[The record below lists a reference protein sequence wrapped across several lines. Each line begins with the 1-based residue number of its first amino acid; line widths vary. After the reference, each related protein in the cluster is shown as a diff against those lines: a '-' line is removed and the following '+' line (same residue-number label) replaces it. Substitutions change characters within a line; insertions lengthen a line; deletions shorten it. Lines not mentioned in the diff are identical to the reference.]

1 MSRRKGLP
9 IADFRFANESRS
21 RRAASS
27 NRKSQI
33 GDRRFFHYFV
43 SRGWL
48 HLILLTGV
56 GIFIFPLL
64 WMAAT
69 SMKTDDELTNGE
81 WLPSLPRFVQ
91 GSPYVRNAPDPAKPI
106 GIESARFEKFVPM
119 LTEATRSAVQREAP
133 DASAEHRTASA
144 AMLLNRMTGRIPATL
159 WAGEEAALRDAYAA
173 MLTPEPIRQALSDR
187 LARFEIRG
195 LLFRTLDARVTSV
208 CDPKTIAS
216 AWKVESGDANLV
228 AMPEGG
234 AYVRYA
240 FDGTGAEP
248 ITLRYDFDM
257 PTDFAELHKLMVSY
271 QADSSW
277 HRIDATLDV
286 GGQRWAGQRPTYLAQ
301 GRPASILLQ
310 PPTFEDDTFKN
321 KIWTPLKRVTATP
334 TWASPGPRRATLRL
348 TLSPSSTLDA
358 IGAKV
363 RFNYDRAFRYVPFW
377 RYVANSLILVALC
390 TAGTLFSS
398 TFVAYAF
405 ARLRWPGRSVAFV
418 LLLSTMMLPAQV
430 TMIPS
435 FMIWRELGWYNTLNP
450 LWIPSWFGG
459 AFFIFLMTQHMK
471 TIPRELEEAA
481 RIDGLNAVQIWW
493 YVIVPLVKP
502 AAAAIA
508 IMSAMAAWNEFMGP
522 LIYLRDQSKF
532 PLSLGLWGMR
542 TDFTVGIDWT
552 LIMAGNVLMTLPVIV
567 LFFVC
572 QRYFI
577 QGMAMSGMKG

>member
-1 MSRRKGLP
+1 MSRRERL
-9 IADFRFANESRS
+9 RS
-21 RRAASS
+21 LRRARSAPPPLA
-27 NRKSQI
+27 Q
-33 GDRRFFHYFV
+33 YFV

-56 GIFIFPLL
+56 GVFIFPLV

-69 SMKTDDELTNGE
+69 SMKTDDELTNGA
-81 WLPSLPRFVQ
+81 WLPSVPRFVAA
-91 GSPYVRNAPDPAKPI
+91 SPYVLNAPAPVKPI
-106 GIESARFEKFVPM
+106 GVELERFERFAPM
-119 LTEATRSAVQREAP
+119 LADVTRSAVDAANPVSP
-133 DASAEHRTASA
+133 DHAHASA
-144 AMLLNRMTGRIPATL
+144 ALLLNRMTGRIPAKL
-159 WAGEEAALRDAYAA
+159 WDGDEAALREAYGAV
-173 MLTPEPIRQALSDR
+173 LTSEVVREALMDR
-187 LARFEIRG
+187 LAQFEIRG
-195 LLFRTLDARVTSV
+195 LLFRTLDASVTKV

-216 AWKVESGDANLV
+216 TWTVECGDARLV
-228 AMPEGG
+228 AIPEGG
-234 AYVRYA
+234 AFVGYA
-240 FDGTGAEP
+240 FADAGAEP
-248 ITLRYDFDM
+248 ITLRYDFDL
-257 PTDFAELHKLMVSY
+257 PSDFAEMHKLMVSY
-271 QADSSW
+271 KADSSW

-310 PPTFEDDTFKN
+310 PPTFEDATFKN
-321 KIWTPLKRVTATP
+321 KVWTPLKRVSITP
-334 TWASPGPRRATLRL
+334 SDEPRRATLRL
-348 TLSPSSTLDA
+348 KLSPSSTLDA
-358 IGAKV
+358 VGAKMQ
-363 RFNYDRAFRYVPFW
+363 FNYDRAFHYVPFW

-450 LWIPSWFGG
+450 LWVPAWFGG

-508 IMSAMAAWNEFMGP
+508 IMSAMGAWNEFMGP

-552 LIMAGNVLMTLPVIV
+552 LIMAGNVLMTLPVII
-567 LFFVC
+567 LFFLC

>member
-1 MSRRKGLP
+1 MPLADLRLP
-9 IADFRFANESRS
+9 IDGKRAPVRS
-21 RRAASS
+21 H
-27 NRKSQI
+27 RKTQI
-33 GDRRFFHYFV
+33 ATRQLARYFV
-43 SRGWL
+43 ARGWL

-56 GIFIFPLL
+56 GIFVFPLV

-69 SMKTDDELTNGE
+69 SMKTDDELTNGR
-81 WLPSLPRFVQ
+81 WLPQMPRFV
-91 GSPYVRNAPDPAKPI
+91 GRSPYVLAAPAPVKPI
-106 GIESARFEKFVPM
+106 G
-119 LTEATRSAVQREAP
+119 L
-133 DASAEHRTASA
+133 SAEQFATFLPILQQTTRHAVDA
-144 AMLLNRMTGRIPATL
+144 AGPESPEHAAAAAAVLLNRMTVRIPATV
-159 WAGEEAALRDAYAA
+159 WAGGDQATLRDTYAAL
-173 MLTPEPIRQALSDR
+173 LTPEAVREALADR
-187 LARFEIRG
+187 VARFELRG
-195 LLFRTLDARVTSV
+195 LLFRMLDAHVTSI
-208 CDPKTIAS
+208 CDPDTLAS
-216 AWKVESGDANLV
+216 TWRIESGDAQLV
-228 AMPEGG
+228 ALPEGG
-234 AYVRYA
+234 AYLRYA
-240 FDGTGAEP
+240 FADAGAAP
-248 ITLRYDFDM
+248 ITLCYDFDL
-257 PTDFAELHKLMVSY
+257 PADFSQLHRLMVSY
-271 QADSSW
+271 KADRTW
-277 HRIDATLDV
+277 HRIDAELKV
-286 GGQRWAGQRPTYLAQ
+286 GGDRWIGQRPTYLAQ
-301 GRPASILLQ
+301 ARPASILLQ
-310 PPTFEDDTFKN
+310 PPTFEDHTFKN
-321 KIWTPLKRVTATP
+321 KIWTPLKLVSSAP
-334 TWASPGPRRATLRL
+334 LPSDAPPRATLRL
-348 TLSPSSTLDA
+348 MLSPSSTLEA
-358 IGAKV
+358 IGAKMQ
-363 RFNYDRAFRYVPFW
+363 FNYDRAFHYVPFW

-405 ARLRWPGRSVAFV
+405 ARLRWPGRSIALV

-450 LWIPSWFGG
+450 LWVPAWFGG

-522 LIYLRDQSKF
+522 LIYLRDQAKF

-542 TDFTVGIDWT
+542 TDFTSGIDWT

-567 LFFVC
+567 LFFIC

>member
-1 MSRRKGLP
+1 MSRLRQLP
-9 IADFRFANESRS
+9 IAELRLPVAAK
-21 RRAASS
+21 RAAVPSS
-27 NRKSQI
+27 TRRLQI
-33 GDRRFFHYFV
+33 GTRQFARYFV
-43 SRGWL
+43 ERGWL
-48 HLILLTGV
+48 HLILLSGV
-56 GIFIFPLL
+56 GIFIFPLV

-69 SMKTDDELTNGE
+69 SMKTDDELTNGR
-81 WLPSLPRFVQ
+81 WLPEMPRFVAQ
-91 GSPYVRNAPDPAKPI
+91 SPYVLAAPAPAKPI
-106 GIESARFEKFVPM
+106 GVAAEQFAKFLPV
-119 LTEATRSAVQREAP
+119 LQEVTCTAVDAASP
-133 DASAEHRTASA
+133 DSPDHAAASA
-144 AMLLNRMTGRIPATL
+144 AVLLNRMTGRVPATV
-159 WAGEEAALRDAYAA
+159 WAGDEATMRETYSAL
-173 MLTPEPIRQALSDR
+173 LTGEAVRNALADR
-187 LARFEIRG
+187 VARFEIRG

-208 CDPKTIAS
+208 CDPLTLAS
-216 AWKVESGDANLV
+216 TWRVERGDAQLV
-228 AMPEGG
+228 ALPEGG
-234 AYVRYA
+234 AYVQYA
-240 FDGTGAEP
+240 FADAGDQP
-248 ITLRYDFDM
+248 ITLCYDFVL
-257 PTDFAELHKLMVSY
+257 PADFSELHRLMVSY
-271 QADSSW
+271 KADRSW
-277 HRIDATLDV
+277 HRIDAELDV
-286 GGQRWAGQRPTYLAQ
+286 GGERWVGQRPTYLAQ
-301 GRPASILLQ
+301 ARPASILLQ
-310 PPTFEDDTFKN
+310 PPTFEDHTFKN
-321 KIWTPLKRVTATP
+321 KIWTPLKLVSSTRSDA
-334 TWASPGPRRATLRL
+334 PRKATLRL
-348 TLSPSSTLDA
+348 KLSPSSTLAA
-358 IGAKV
+358 IGAKMQ
-363 RFNYDRAFRYVPFW
+363 FNYDRAFHYVPFW
-377 RYVANSLILVALC
+377 RYMANSLILVVLC

-450 LWIPSWFGG
+450 LWLPSWFGI

-508 IMSAMAAWNEFMGP
+508 IMSAMGAWNEFMGP
-522 LIYLRDQSKF
+522 LIYLRDQAKF

-542 TDFTVGIDWT
+542 TDFSSGIDWT